1 MSEKKDMPSSEEKDG
16 LNFEDVKNLTIEEA
30 VRKDSEMKAG
40 ITESDG
46 VLDKYIKQHRD
57 EVTSQK
63 FETKLSDFEDLDTK
77 ALDNFIKKQREEL
90 VNSGIVS
97 KDVFE
102 ETAEPK
108 SEVESEEVAEPVVEE
123 TEVKEVE
130 AEPESEPV
138 ETVDTEKEAAT
149 EVETTTPEVE
159 ETVAAVEEAK
169 EDPVAIPAEEVKE
182 AEKEVTSIALS
193 ADDNK
198 PTSKKKRVII
208 GGLAALVV
216 AIFGAGYALHYT
228 KDSTTTVASSST
240 SSSQK
245 KTTSSSS
252 AAEKA
257 KKAKKAF
264 EDAYA
269 ALFTDDTK
277 TKLKNSEFDK
287 ISVLKEKLDDLK
299 GTDFYDAAKKQYD
312 TVAAHITAIK
322 AINALFEKDVIVD
335 GKKVSGTVK
344 ADAKFDSLS
353 SDVLNTG
360 DANLDNLLQSVITD
374 GKNQLAAKAQS
385 SSQAQAAAN
394 SASQTES
401 NDKAAEAKPAAP
413 ASDNSNLQ
421 RDKSRVPYNDSAIAD
436 SNNPAWTFGD
446 GVLEKIV
453 STSQARGYFSGN
465 DYILEKVNIINGNGY
480 YNMFRKD
487 GTYLFSIN
495 CKTGYFVGNGSGHS
509 DALDY

>member
-30 VRKDSEMKAG
+30 VRKGSEMKAG

-102 ETAEPK
+102 ETVEPK
-108 SEVESEEVAEPVVEE
+108 SEDVVEPVVEVA
-123 TEVKEVE
+123 EVKEVE
-130 AEPESEPV
+130 TEPEQA
-138 ETVDTEKEAAT
+138 ETVDAEKEAAK
-149 EVETTTPEVE
+149 EVKATTPKVE
-159 ETVAAVEEAK
+159 EAVAAVEEPK
-169 EDPVAIPAEEVKE
+169 EAPVAIPAEEVKE
-182 AEKEVTSIALS
+182 AEKEATSIALL

-208 GGLAALVV
+208 GGLAVLVV

-245 KTTSSSS
+245 KTISSSS
-252 AAEKA
+252 AA

-264 EDAYA
+264 DDAYA

-394 SASQTES
+394 AASQTES
-401 NDKAAEAKPAAP
+401 SDKAAEAKPAAP
-413 ASDNSNLQ
+413 DSDNSNLQ
-421 RDKSRVPYNDSAIAD
+421 RDKSRVPYNYSAIAD
-436 SNNPAWTFGD
+436 SSNPAWTFGD
-446 GVLEKIV
+446 GVLEKII
-453 STSQARGYFSGN
+453 STSQTRGYFSGN

-495 CKTGYFVGNGSGHS
+495 CKTGYFVGNASGNS

>member
-30 VRKDSEMKAG
+30 VRKGSEMKAG

-102 ETAEPK
+102 ETVEPK
-108 SEVESEEVAEPVVEE
+108 SEDVVEPVVEVA
-123 TEVKEVE
+123 EVKEVE
-130 AEPESEPV
+130 TEPEQA
-138 ETVDTEKEAAT
+138 ETVDAEKEAAK
-149 EVETTTPEVE
+149 EVKATTPKVE
-159 ETVAAVEEAK
+159 EAVAAVEEPK
-169 EDPVAIPAEEVKE
+169 EAPVAIPAEEVKE
-182 AEKEVTSIALS
+182 AEKEATSIALS

-208 GGLAALVV
+208 GGLAVLVV
-216 AIFGAGYALHYT
+216 VIFGAGYALHYT

-245 KTTSSSS
+245 KPISSSS
-252 AAEKA
+252 AA

-264 EDAYA
+264 DDAYA

-394 SASQTES
+394 AASQTES
-401 NDKAAEAKPAAP
+401 SDKAAEAKPAAP
-413 ASDNSNLQ
+413 DSDNSNLQ
-421 RDKSRVPYNDSAIAD
+421 RDKSRVPYNYSAIAD
-436 SNNPAWTFGD
+436 SSNPAWTFGD

-453 STSQARGYFSGN
+453 STSQTRGYFSGN

>member
-30 VRKDSEMKAG
+30 VRKGSEMKAG
-40 ITESDG
+40 ITESDS

-102 ETAEPK
+102 ETVEPK
-108 SEVESEEVAEPVVEE
+108 SEDVVEPVVEVA
-123 TEVKEVE
+123 EVKEVE
-130 AEPESEPV
+130 TEPEQA
-138 ETVDTEKEAAT
+138 ETVDAEKEAAK
-149 EVETTTPEVE
+149 EVKATTPKVE
-159 ETVAAVEEAK
+159 EAVAAVEEPK
-169 EDPVAIPAEEVKE
+169 EAPVAIPAEEVKE
-182 AEKEVTSIALS
+182 AEKEATSIALS

-208 GGLAALVV
+208 GGLAVLVV

-245 KTTSSSS
+245 KTISSSS
-252 AAEKA
+252 AA

-264 EDAYA
+264 DDAYA

-287 ISVLKEKLDDLK
+287 ISVLKEKLDNLK

-394 SASQTES
+394 AASQTES
-401 NDKAAEAKPAAP
+401 SDKAAEAKPAAP
-413 ASDNSNLQ
+413 DSDNSNLQ
-421 RDKSRVPYNDSAIAD
+421 RDKSRVPYNYSAIAD
-436 SNNPAWTFGD
+436 SSNPAWTFGD

-453 STSQARGYFSGN
+453 STSQTRGYFSGN

>member
-30 VRKDSEMKAG
+30 VRKGSEMKAG

-102 ETAEPK
+102 ETVEPK
-108 SEVESEEVAEPVVEE
+108 SEDVVEPVVEVA
-123 TEVKEVE
+123 EVKEVE
-130 AEPESEPV
+130 TEPEQA
-138 ETVDTEKEAAT
+138 ETVDAEKEAAK
-149 EVETTTPEVE
+149 EVKATTPKVE
-159 ETVAAVEEAK
+159 EAVAAVEEPK
-169 EDPVAIPAEEVKE
+169 EVPVAIPAEEVKE
-182 AEKEVTSIALS
+182 AEKEATSIALS

-208 GGLAALVV
+208 GGLAVLVV

-245 KTTSSSS
+245 KTISSSS
-252 AAEKA
+252 AA

-264 EDAYA
+264 DDAYA

-394 SASQTES
+394 AASQTES
-401 NDKAAEAKPAAP
+401 SDKAAEAKPAAP
-413 ASDNSNLQ
+413 DSDNSNLQ

-436 SNNPAWTFGD
+436 SSNPAWTFGD

-453 STSQARGYFSGN
+453 STSQTRGYFSGN

-509 DALDY
+509 DTLDY

>member
-30 VRKDSEMKAG
+30 VRKGSEMKAG

-90 VNSGIVS
+90 VNNGIVS

-102 ETAEPK
+102 ETVEPK
-108 SEVESEEVAEPVVEE
+108 SEDVVEPVVEVA
-123 TEVKEVE
+123 EVKEVE
-130 AEPESEPV
+130 AEPEQA
-138 ETVDTEKEAAT
+138 ETVDAEKEAVK
-149 EVETTTPEVE
+149 EVKATTPKVE
-159 ETVAAVEEAK
+159 EAVAAVEEPK
-169 EDPVAIPAEEVKE
+169 EAPVAIPAEEVKE
-182 AEKEVTSIALS
+182 AEKEATSIALS

-208 GGLAALVV
+208 GGLAVLVV

-245 KTTSSSS
+245 KTISSSS
-252 AAEKA
+252 AA
-257 KKAKKAF
+257 KKAKKVF
-264 EDAYA
+264 DDAYA

-344 ADAKFDSLS
+344 AGAKFDSLS

-360 DANLDNLLQSVITD
+360 DANLDNLLQSVITE

-436 SNNPAWTFGD
+436 SNNPAWTFSD

>member
-30 VRKDSEMKAG
+30 VRKGSEMKAG

-102 ETAEPK
+102 ETVEPK
-108 SEVESEEVAEPVVEE
+108 SEDVVEPVVEVA
-123 TEVKEVE
+123 EVKEVE
-130 AEPESEPV
+130 TEPEQA
-138 ETVDTEKEAAT
+138 ETVDAEKEAAK
-149 EVETTTPEVE
+149 EVKATTPKVE
-159 ETVAAVEEAK
+159 EAVAAVEEPK
-169 EDPVAIPAEEVKE
+169 EAPVAIPAEEVKE
-182 AEKEVTSIALS
+182 AEKEATSIALS

-208 GGLAALVV
+208 GGLAVLVV

-245 KTTSSSS
+245 KTISSSS
-252 AAEKA
+252 AA

-264 EDAYA
+264 DDAYA

-287 ISVLKEKLDDLK
+287 ISVLKEKLDNLK

-394 SASQTES
+394 AASQTES
-401 NDKAAEAKPAAP
+401 SDKAAEAKPAAP
-413 ASDNSNLQ
+413 DSDNSNLQ
-421 RDKSRVPYNDSAIAD
+421 RDKSRVPYNYSAIAD
-436 SNNPAWTFGD
+436 SSNPAWTFGD

-453 STSQARGYFSGN
+453 STSQTRGYFSGN

>member
-30 VRKDSEMKAG
+30 VRKGSEMKAG

-102 ETAEPK
+102 ETVEPK
-108 SEVESEEVAEPVVEE
+108 SEDVVEPVVEVA
-123 TEVKEVE
+123 EVKEVE
-130 AEPESEPV
+130 TEPEQA
-138 ETVDTEKEAAT
+138 ETVDAEKEAAK
-149 EVETTTPEVE
+149 EVKATTPKVE
-159 ETVAAVEEAK
+159 EAVAAVEEPK
-169 EDPVAIPAEEVKE
+169 EAPVAIPAEEVKE
-182 AEKEVTSIALS
+182 AEKEATSIALS

-208 GGLAALVV
+208 GGLAVLVV

-245 KTTSSSS
+245 KTISSSS
-252 AAEKA
+252 AA

-264 EDAYA
+264 DDAYA
-269 ALFTDDTK
+269 ALFTDDSK

-394 SASQTES
+394 AASQTES
-401 NDKAAEAKPAAP
+401 SDKAAEAKPAAP
-413 ASDNSNLQ
+413 DSDNSNLQ
-421 RDKSRVPYNDSAIAD
+421 RDKSRVPYNYSAIAD
-436 SNNPAWTFGD
+436 SSNPAWTFGD

-453 STSQARGYFSGN
+453 STSQTRGYFSGN

>member
-30 VRKDSEMKAG
+30 VRKGSEMKAG
-40 ITESDG
+40 ITDSDG

-102 ETAEPK
+102 ETVEPK
-108 SEVESEEVAEPVVEE
+108 SEDVVEPVVEAA
-123 TEVKEVE
+123 EVKEVE
-130 AEPESEPV
+130 TEPEQA
-138 ETVDTEKEAAT
+138 ETVDAEKEA
-149 EVETTTPEVE
+149 
-159 ETVAAVEEAK
+159 
-169 EDPVAIPAEEVKE
+169 VKE
-182 AEKEVTSIALS
+182 ATSIALS

-208 GGLAALVV
+208 GGLAVLVV
-216 AIFGAGYALHYT
+216 AIFGAGYVLHYT

-252 AAEKA
+252 AA
-257 KKAKKAF
+257 KKAKKVF
-264 EDAYA
+264 DDTYA

-385 SSQAQAAAN
+385 SSQAQATAN

-436 SNNPAWTFGD
+436 SNNPAWIFSD

>member
-108 SEVESEEVAEPVVEE
+108 SEVKSEDVAEPVVEE

-130 AEPESEPV
+130 AEPEQV
-138 ETVDTEKEAAT
+138 ETVNSEKEAAK
-149 EVETTTPEVE
+149 EEATTPEVE
-159 ETVAAVEEAK
+159 ETVAAVEESK
-169 EDPVAIPAEEVKE
+169 EEAVAAPAEEAKEVEKE
-182 AEKEVTSIALS
+182 AASIALS
-193 ADDNK
+193 ADDSK

-264 EDAYA
+264 DDAYA

>member
-30 VRKDSEMKAG
+30 VRKGSEMKAG

-102 ETAEPK
+102 ETVEPK
-108 SEVESEEVAEPVVEE
+108 SEDVVEPVVEVA
-123 TEVKEVE
+123 EVKEVE
-130 AEPESEPV
+130 TEPEQA
-138 ETVDTEKEAAT
+138 ETVDAEKEAAK
-149 EVETTTPEVE
+149 EVKATTPKVE
-159 ETVAAVEEAK
+159 EAVAAVEEPK
-169 EDPVAIPAEEVKE
+169 EAPVAIPAEEVKE
-182 AEKEVTSIALS
+182 AEKEATSIALS

-208 GGLAALVV
+208 GGLAVLVV

-245 KTTSSSS
+245 KTISSSS
-252 AAEKA
+252 AA

-264 EDAYA
+264 DDAYA

-360 DANLDNLLQSVITD
+360 DANLDNLLQVITD

-394 SASQTES
+394 AASQTES
-401 NDKAAEAKPAAP
+401 SDKAAEAKPAAP
-413 ASDNSNLQ
+413 DSDNSNLQ
-421 RDKSRVPYNDSAIAD
+421 RDKSRVPYNYSAIAD
-436 SNNPAWTFGD
+436 SSNPAWTFGD

-453 STSQARGYFSGN
+453 STSQTRGYFSGN

>member
-1 MSEKKDMPSSEEKDG
+1 MPSSEEKDG

-30 VRKDSEMKAG
+30 VRKGSEMKAG

-102 ETAEPK
+102 ETADPK
-108 SEVESEEVAEPVVEE
+108 SEDVAEPVVEE

-138 ETVDTEKEAAT
+138 ETVDSEKEAAK

-182 AEKEVTSIALS
+182 AEKEAASIALS
-193 ADDNK
+193 ADDSK

-252 AAEKA
+252 AA
-257 KKAKKAF
+257 KKAKKVF
-264 EDAYA
+264 DDAYA

-401 NDKAAEAKPAAP
+401 SDKAAEAKPAAP

-436 SNNPAWTFGD
+436 SNNPAWIFSD

>member
-102 ETAEPK
+102 ETVEPK
-108 SEVESEEVAEPVVEE
+108 SEVESEDVAEPVVEE

-130 AEPESEPV
+130 AEPESESEPV
-138 ETVDTEKEAAT
+138 ETVDTEKEAA
-149 EVETTTPEVE
+149 TTTPEVE

-182 AEKEVTSIALS
+182 AEKEATSITLS

-257 KKAKKAF
+257 KKAF
-264 EDAYA
+264 DDAYA

-312 TVAAHITAIK
+312 IVAAHITAIK

-360 DANLDNLLQSVITD
+360 DANLDNLLQSVIID

>member
-30 VRKDSEMKAG
+30 VRKGSEMKAG

-102 ETAEPK
+102 ETVEPK
-108 SEVESEEVAEPVVEE
+108 SEDVVEPVVEVA
-123 TEVKEVE
+123 EVKEVE
-130 AEPESEPV
+130 TEPEQA
-138 ETVDTEKEAAT
+138 ETVDAEKEA
-149 EVETTTPEVE
+149 
-159 ETVAAVEEAK
+159 VAAVEEPK
-169 EDPVAIPAEEVKE
+169 EAPVAIPAEEIKEVEKE
-182 AEKEVTSIALS
+182 ATSIALS

-208 GGLAALVV
+208 GGLAVLVV

-252 AAEKA
+252 AA
-257 KKAKKAF
+257 KKAKKVF
-264 EDAYA
+264 DDAYA

-322 AINALFEKDVIVD
+322 AINALFEKDVIVN

-385 SSQAQAAAN
+385 SSQAQATAN

-436 SNNPAWTFGD
+436 SNNPAWIFSD

>member
-30 VRKDSEMKAG
+30 VRKGSEMKAG

-102 ETAEPK
+102 ETVEPK
-108 SEVESEEVAEPVVEE
+108 SEDVVEPVVEVA
-123 TEVKEVE
+123 EVKEVE
-130 AEPESEPV
+130 TEPEQA
-138 ETVDTEKEAAT
+138 ETVDAEKEAAK
-149 EVETTTPEVE
+149 EVKATTPKVE
-159 ETVAAVEEAK
+159 EAVAAVEEPK
-169 EDPVAIPAEEVKE
+169 EAPVAIPAEEVKE
-182 AEKEVTSIALS
+182 AEKEATSIALS

-208 GGLAALVV
+208 GGLAVLVV

-245 KTTSSSS
+245 KTISSSS
-252 AAEKA
+252 AA

-264 EDAYA
+264 DDAYA

-287 ISVLKEKLDDLK
+287 ISVLKGKLDDLK

-394 SASQTES
+394 AASQTES
-401 NDKAAEAKPAAP
+401 SDKAAEAKPAAP
-413 ASDNSNLQ
+413 DSDNSNLQ
-421 RDKSRVPYNDSAIAD
+421 RDKSRVPYNYSAIAD
-436 SNNPAWTFGD
+436 SSNPAWTFGD

-453 STSQARGYFSGN
+453 STSQTRGYFSGN

>member
-30 VRKDSEMKAG
+30 VRKGSEMKAG

-102 ETAEPK
+102 ETVEPK
-108 SEVESEEVAEPVVEE
+108 SEDVVEPVVEAA
-123 TEVKEVE
+123 EVKEVE
-130 AEPESEPV
+130 TEPEQA
-138 ETVDTEKEAAT
+138 ETVDAEKEAA
-149 EVETTTPEVE
+149 
-159 ETVAAVEEAK
+159 
-169 EDPVAIPAEEVKE
+169 KE
-182 AEKEVTSIALS
+182 ATSIALS

-208 GGLAALVV
+208 GGLAVLVV
-216 AIFGAGYALHYT
+216 AIFGAGYVLHYT

-252 AAEKA
+252 AA
-257 KKAKKAF
+257 KKAKKVF
-264 EDAYA
+264 DDTYA

-385 SSQAQAAAN
+385 SSQAQATAN

-436 SNNPAWTFGD
+436 SNNPAWIFSD

>member
-102 ETAEPK
+102 ETVEPK
-108 SEVESEEVAEPVVEE
+108 SEVKSEDVAEPVVEE
-123 TEVKEVE
+123 NETKEVE
-130 AEPESEPV
+130 AESEQA
-138 ETVDTEKEAAT
+138 ETVDAEKEAAK
-149 EVETTTPEVE
+149 EVEVTTPKVE
-159 ETVAAVEEAK
+159 DPVAAVEEAK

-182 AEKEVTSIALS
+182 AEKEATSIALS
-193 ADDNK
+193 VDDNK

-257 KKAKKAF
+257 KKAF
-264 EDAYA
+264 DDAYA

-394 SASQTES
+394 AASQTES
-401 NDKAAEAKPAAP
+401 SDKAAEAKPAAP

-436 SNNPAWTFGD
+436 SSNPAWTFGD

>member
-30 VRKDSEMKAG
+30 VRKGSEMKAG

-102 ETAEPK
+102 ETVESK
-108 SEVESEEVAEPVVEE
+108 SEDVVEPVVEVA
-123 TEVKEVE
+123 EVKEVE
-130 AEPESEPV
+130 TEPEQA
-138 ETVDTEKEAAT
+138 ETVDAEKEAAK
-149 EVETTTPEVE
+149 EVKATTPKVE
-159 ETVAAVEEAK
+159 EAVAAVEEPK
-169 EDPVAIPAEEVKE
+169 EAPVAIPAEEVKE
-182 AEKEVTSIALS
+182 AEKEATSIALS

-208 GGLAALVV
+208 GGLAVLVV

-245 KTTSSSS
+245 KTISSSS
-252 AAEKA
+252 AA

-264 EDAYA
+264 DDAYA

-287 ISVLKEKLDDLK
+287 ISVLKEKLDNLK

-394 SASQTES
+394 AASQTES
-401 NDKAAEAKPAAP
+401 SDKAAEAKPAAP
-413 ASDNSNLQ
+413 DSDNSNLQ
-421 RDKSRVPYNDSAIAD
+421 RDKSRVPYNYSAIAD
-436 SNNPAWTFGD
+436 SSNPAWTFGD

-453 STSQARGYFSGN
+453 STSQTRGYFSGN